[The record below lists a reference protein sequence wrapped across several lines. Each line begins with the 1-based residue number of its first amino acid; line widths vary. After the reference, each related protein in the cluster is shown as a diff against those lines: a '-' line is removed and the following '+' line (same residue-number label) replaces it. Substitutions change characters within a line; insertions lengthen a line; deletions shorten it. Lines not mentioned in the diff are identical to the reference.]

1 MTEPPN
7 NHQLAREIAVLEERM
22 NTHQTDYKTALERM
36 ERRMAER
43 DNRMAERDK
52 SNTRWTLGV
61 VFAVTGIIIGAIAV
75 LD

>member
-1 MTEPPN
+1 MTEPPD

-22 NTHQTDYKTALERM
+22 NTHQADYKTALERM
-36 ERRMAER
+36 ER
-43 DNRMAERDK
+43 RMAERDK